1 MTEFDEQIERLIVRK
16 LDGELSLEE
25 EHELNK
31 VLIRSPEAHQLLDD
45 YARQD
50 ELVASVM
57 KAEIGS
63 AAPPDLSV
71 VTAGA
76 APLAQPHRY
85 RSWTATSIGGLLV
98 ACLALFAVLMEP
110 ALRNSPPAADNGAKL
125 GGIAI
130 PVLPVSQTRGDRFE
144 VLPAYMEFP
153 QTEEDSMDRQ
163 FVVVHNEKTGQYYV
177 LEVRREQTTT
187 RLMTGEF

>member
-31 VLIRSPEAHQLLDD
+31 VLIRSPEAHQLLDE

-50 ELVASVM
+50 ELVASMM

-76 APLAQPHRY
+76 APLTQPHRY

-110 ALRNSPPAADNGAKL
+110 AMRNNLPSAENGTKL
-125 GGIAI
+125 GGISL

-144 VLPAYMEFP
+144 VLPAHMEFP
-153 QTEEDSMDRQ
+153 QTDEDSMDRQ
-163 FVVVHNEKTGQYYV
+163 FIVVHNKEPGQYYV
-177 LEVRREQTTT
+177 LELRREQTTT
-187 RLMTGEF
+187 TLVTGEF